1 MKFSYSD
8 IKGYCD
14 ELHSIA
20 KNIKSSTEKIESA
33 CNSLSKNSDWEGTS
47 ADNYSSKLKN
57 LTNNFGDIYKE
68 IEMAILYMANVSDGY
83 EALEKNLASEICEN
97 LNITEPGFSFSKIFP
112 WW

>member
-20 KNIKSSTEKIESA
+20 KNIKNTTEKIENA
-33 CNSLSKNSDWEGTS
+33 CNSLSKSGDWEGVS
-47 ADNYSSKLKN
+47 FDNYNSKL
-57 LTNNFGDIYKE
+57 NNIVSSFDDIYKE

-83 EALEKNLASEICEN
+83 EALDKSIMTEICEN
-97 LNITEPGFSFSKIFP
+97 LNITEPSFSFSNIFP